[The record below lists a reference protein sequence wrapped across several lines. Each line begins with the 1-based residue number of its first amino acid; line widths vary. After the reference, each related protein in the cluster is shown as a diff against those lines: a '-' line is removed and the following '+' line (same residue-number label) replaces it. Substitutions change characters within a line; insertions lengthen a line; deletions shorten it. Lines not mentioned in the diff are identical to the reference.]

1 MDQGMVE
8 MEEKIKIKYHVK
20 ELEKLR
26 YIDGKSDWIDLRV
39 AEEVKMKAGEFRL
52 ISMGISVELPKG
64 YEMWIL
70 PRSSAFKNFGV
81 IQTNA
86 MGVVDESFCGDNDII
101 HMSILAM
108 RDTEMHIN
116 DRIGQFRIAKHQAEI
131 HFVEVEHLNHADR
144 GGFGTTGK
152 S

>member
-64 YEMWIL
+64 YEMWSL

-101 HMSILAM
+101 HMPILAM

>member
-26 YIDGKSDWIDLRV
+26 YIDGKSDWIDLR
-39 AEEVKMKAGEFRL
+39 
-52 ISMGISVELPKG
+52 VELPKG

-101 HMSILAM
+101 HMPILAM

>member
-1 MDQGMVE
+1 MVE
-8 MEEKIKIKYHVK
+8 MEEKIKMKYHEK

-101 HMSILAM
+101 HMPILAM

>member
-1 MDQGMVE
+1 MVE

-39 AEEVKMKAGEFRL
+39 AEDVKMKAGEFRL

-101 HMSILAM
+101 HMPILAM

-131 HFVEVEHLNHADR
+131 HFMEVEHLNHADR

>member
-1 MDQGMVE
+1 MVE
-8 MEEKIKIKYHVK
+8 MEEKIKIKYHLK

-101 HMSILAM
+101 HMPILAM